1 MEIPPNT
8 PIHPNPPPLINVKGN
23 HREMGRQIGE
33 ATVAQ
38 VVHSLENAHILLAA
52 AYEQLELTWD
62 GARIQASKYMPFAQE
77 RYPQYVEEL

>member
-8 PIHPNPPPLINVKGN
+8 PIHPNPPPLVSIKGS

-33 ATVAQ
+33 ATVAK

-52 AYEQLELTWD
+52 A
-62 GARIQASKYMPFAQE
+62 
-77 RYPQYVEEL
+77 

>member
-8 PIHPNPPPLINVKGN
+8 PRHPDPPPLITISGT

-38 VVHSLENAHILLAA
+38 VMHSLENAHILLAA
-52 AYEQLELTWD
+52 AYEQLELTWE
-62 GARIQASKYMPFAQE
+62 GARI
-77 RYPQYVEEL
+77 